1 MVPLMEGMGLGI
13 AVTSYAGTMNCG
25 FNADPDIVP
34 DADVFVEQIRAS
46 YARVAA
52 AAKLSEDSPPAGAG
66 GKGKPIRTARS
77 PKTTNGSAAGAA
89 H

>member
-1 MVPLMEGMGLGI
+1 VHW
-13 AVTSYAGTMNCG
+13 G
-25 FNADPDIVP
+25 FNSDPDVLP

-46 YARVAA
+46 YAQVAA
-52 AAKLSEDSPPAGAG
+52 AAKLSRDAPPAPVS
-66 GKGKPIRTARS
+66 GKGKPSRSARG